1 MKKLKFNSLLF
12 SIALLISLVATATN
26 AQEGSAL
33 RSESGE
39 WVCTSRDSDG
49 IAPYAFAIEQD
60 TFEVDI
66 YDDAVFSTMR
76 ECEAALSEPI
86 EAADGEQFFCAS
98 RDADGISPYDI
109 FLWNVEE
116 SFFGGST
123 FVDFDQL
130 GLITGSIRECENSLE
145 NVTIR
150 NDRAFACASRDNDGI
165 SPFSLFALIENP
177 DSVGQVYDSLN
188 NCIGSLPGASNAV
201 QAADALEKIKEA
213 TVQASQEESDDPV
226 TARSESGE
234 WVCTSRDSDGIAP
247 YAFAMELDTFELDVS
262 DAVFDTMRE
271 CEAALSEPIEA
282 ADGEQFFC
290 ASRDA
295 DGISPFDVFR
305 WNVESS
311 FLGGSTFVDFDQLG
325 LITNTI
331 RECENSLENVTI
343 RSGRAFICA
352 SRDNDGISPYSVF
365 PISENPDPVGR
376 VHDSLEVCIDSLK

>member
-1 MKKLKFNSLLF
+1 MSRVKLCNHLCVS
-12 SIALLISLVATATN
+12 SLLISLVATAAN
-26 AQEGSAL
+26 AQEGAVL

-49 IAPYAFAIEQD
+49 IAPFAFAIEQD

-86 EAADGEQFFCAS
+86 EAADGEQYFCAS
-98 RDADGISPYDI
+98 RDADGISPYDV
-109 FLWNVEE
+109 FLWDVEN
-116 SFFGGST
+116 SFLGGST

-130 GLITGSIRECENSLE
+130 GLITGSIRECVNSVE
-145 NVTIR
+145 NVTVR
-150 NDRAFACASRDNDGI
+150 NGRAFACASRDNDGI
-165 SPFSLFALIENP
+165 SPYSLYELIENP

-188 NCIGSLPGASNAV
+188 GCIGSLPGASNAV
-201 QAADALEKIKEA
+201 QAADDLEKTKEG
-213 TVQASQEESDDPV
+213 TVQASQAESDNPV

-247 YAFAMELDTFELDVS
+247 FAFAMELDTFDLNIS
-262 DAVFDTMRE
+262 DAVFSTMRA
-271 CEAALSEPIEA
+271 CESALSEPIEA
-282 ADGEQFFC
+282 ADGEQYFC

-295 DGISPFDVFR
+295 DGISPYDVFL
-305 WNVESS
+305 WNVENS

-325 LITNTI
+325 LITNDI
-331 RECENSLENVTI
+331 RDCENSLENVTI
-343 RSGRAFICA
+343 RNGRAFACA

-365 PISENPDPVGR
+365 ELLENSDPVGR
-376 VHDSLEVCIDSLK
+376 VHDSLNSCIDSLQ

>member
-12 SIALLISLVATATN
+12 FIALLISLVATATN

-66 YDDAVFSTMR
+66 YDDAVFS
-76 ECEAALSEPI
+76 
-86 EAADGEQFFCAS
+86 
-98 RDADGISPYDI
+98 
-109 FLWNVEE
+109 
-116 SFFGGST
+116 
-123 FVDFDQL
+123 
-130 GLITGSIRECENSLE
+130 
-145 NVTIR
+145 
-150 NDRAFACASRDNDGI
+150 
-165 SPFSLFALIENP
+165 
-177 DSVGQVYDSLN
+177 
-188 NCIGSLPGASNAV
+188 
-201 QAADALEKIKEA
+201 
-213 TVQASQEESDDPV
+213 
-226 TARSESGE
+226 
-234 WVCTSRDSDGIAP
+234 
-247 YAFAMELDTFELDVS
+247 
-262 DAVFDTMRE
+262 TMRE